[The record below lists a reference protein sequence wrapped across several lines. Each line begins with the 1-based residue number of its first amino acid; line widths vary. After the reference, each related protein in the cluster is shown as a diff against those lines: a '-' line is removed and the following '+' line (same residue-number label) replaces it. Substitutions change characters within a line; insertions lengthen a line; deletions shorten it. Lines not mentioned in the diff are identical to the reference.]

1 MRVITGLLAL
11 ALCVAQTGTSSAQQ
25 QISTGNIAGAVRDES
40 GLAVGQDLSSFGREM
55 SPRGE
60 RHSFSFD

>member
-40 GLAVGQDLSSFGREM
+40 GLAVGRPL
-55 SPRGE
+55 
-60 RHSFSFD
+60 